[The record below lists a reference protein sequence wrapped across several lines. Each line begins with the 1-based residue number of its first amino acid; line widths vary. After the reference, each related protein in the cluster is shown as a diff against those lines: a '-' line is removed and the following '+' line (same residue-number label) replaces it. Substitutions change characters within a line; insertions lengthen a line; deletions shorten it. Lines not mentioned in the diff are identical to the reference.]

1 MAVHRPPT
9 IRSREMHDLEHQL
22 GERIAGDVRF
32 DEYSRVLYSTDASI
46 YQMMPVGVVI
56 PRNREDVLAAIELA
70 HEYNVPVLPRGSGT
84 SQAGQAVNHALVL
97 DFTRHMDNV
106 LEVNAEEKWARVEP
120 GVVID
125 RLNKQLQPRGLWFPI
140 DPSTSNRA
148 CIGGVIGN
156 NAAGGH
162 SLLYGMTDAQ
172 VRGVKVA
179 LYDATEVDFGP
190 LKAEELSVKFSSDD
204 LEAHIYREVWRT
216 VNENR
221 SEVERHFPKIQRHVG
236 GYALDKLL
244 GDGPFDMSKLIVG
257 SEGTL
262 CVVTEARVNLEPL
275 PKMKATTVVH
285 FRNLFQAME
294 ATPRILEHGPSSIE
308 LMDSTLMEMC
318 RKSPT
323 YSRRI
328 GFLDGEPG
336 AILSVEFYGESEKEL
351 GSKMDRLRDDLV
363 GSGIAYTSVHMST
376 PAEQANLTAVR
387 KANFGLLA
395 SVRGD
400 AKAVPFVEDTAVA
413 PKHLAEYVRRFD
425 QVVNDHGTSAG
436 YYGHASVGCL
446 HIRPFINLK
455 TLEGIAQMVSI
466 AEAVGELVMYY
477 GGSLSGEH
485 GDGIVRGTWAEKL
498 YGPKLTDAFRRIK
511 RAFDPVGIMNPGKI
525 IDTPPMG
532 SNLRLG
538 SEYKTW
544 KLDTVMDFSSDH
556 GYAGAVEMCSG
567 VGACHKLDEGYMCP
581 SYMVTRE
588 EEHST
593 RGRATLLRAAL
604 SGLLP
609 VEEFAGER
617 MYEALDLCLAC
628 KSCKA
633 ECPTRVD
640 MAKLKYEFLHAYH
653 QSNGGAPL
661 RTRMFARIDEL
672 SKWGC
677 RFAPLSNWVVKLL
690 PVRWLMHLFLGI
702 HWRRRLPAFARPT
715 FDKWFLKHEPLGDG
729 GRGKVAFFND
739 IFTNYNHPSVSIA
752 TVEVL
757 EKAGFEVILADCRPS
772 GRPLISKGFLDEA
785 RELAEYNVS
794 ALHKYVEQ
802 EIPVVGCEPSALLTL
817 RDEYLD
823 LVPGQEAQEVARNSY
838 MIEEFLKMLADK
850 GELALKFKETKKKLL
865 FHGHTFQRAIIGTG
879 AALEVLAL
887 PPGYEAEEM
896 DGGCCG
902 MAGAF
907 GYEKEHYDIAQQIA
921 ERGVF
926 PEIEAHPDHEIV
938 VAGVSCYQMLSEGTD
953 RPVRHL
959 IEVLRE
965 AVE

>member
-1 MAVHRPPT
+1 MAARRSPGTRDSKMLDMEHR
-9 IRSREMHDLEHQL
+9 LK
-22 GERIAGDVRF
+22 ERIAGDVRF
-32 DEYSRVLYSTDASI
+32 DEYSRVLYSTDASV

-56 PRNREDVLAAIELA
+56 PRNREDVLAAVEIARE
-70 HEYNVPVLPRGSGT
+70 HNVPVLPRGSGT

-97 DFTRHMDNV
+97 DFTRYMDNV
-106 LEVNAEEKWARVEP
+106 LEVNAEERWARVEP

-125 RLNKQLQPRGLWFPI
+125 RLNKQLQSQGLWFPI

-172 VRGVKVA
+172 VKEVKVA
-179 LYDATEVDFGP
+179 LYDASAIDFGP
-190 LKAEELSVKFSSDD
+190 LNAEELSAKLSGGDP
-204 LEAHIYREVWRT
+204 EAQIYREVLQT

-221 SEVERHFPKIQRHVG
+221 AEVERHFPKIQRHVG
-236 GYALDKLL
+236 GYAMNKLL
-244 GDGPFDMSKLIVG
+244 GDGPFNMSKLVVG

-262 CVVTEARVNLEPL
+262 CIVNEAKVNLEPL

-285 FRNLFQAME
+285 FRDLFQALE
-294 ATPRILEHGPSSIE
+294 AITRILEHGPSSAE
-308 LMDSTLMEMC
+308 LMDKTLMEMC
-318 RKSPT
+318 RKSPS
-323 YSRRI
+323 YSKRM

-336 AILSVEFYGESEKEL
+336 AILSVEFYGESREEL
-351 GSKMDRLRDDLV
+351 TSKMDRLRDDLV
-363 GSGIAYTSVHMST
+363 GRGMAYASVHMST

-400 AKAVPFVEDTAVA
+400 AKAVPFVEDTAVD
-413 PKHLAEYVRRFD
+413 PKHLAEYVRRFS
-425 QVVNDHGTSAG
+425 QVINDHGTSAG

-455 TLEGIAQMVSI
+455 TLEGIGKMVSI
-466 AEAVGELVMYY
+466 AEAVGELVTHY
-477 GGSLSGEH
+477 GGAFSGEH
-485 GDGIVRGTWAEKL
+485 GDGIARGAWVEKL

-511 RAFDPVGIMNPGKI
+511 RAFDPAGIMNPGKI
-525 IDTPPMG
+525 VDTPPME
-532 SNLRLG
+532 SNLRFG
-538 SEYKTW
+538 SGYKTW
-544 KLDTVMDFSSDH
+544 NLNTVMDFSSDH
-556 GYAGAVEMCSG
+556 DYAGSVEMCSG
-567 VGACHKLDEGYMCP
+567 VGACHKLDDGYMCP

-588 EEHST
+588 AEHST
-593 RGRATLLRAAL
+593 RGRATLLRAVL

-609 VEEFAGER
+609 REEFAGKR
-617 MYEALDLCLAC
+617 MYEALDLCLEC

-653 QSNGGAPL
+653 QANGGAPL
-661 RTRMFARIDEL
+661 RARMFAHIGEL

-677 RFAPLSNWVVKLL
+677 RLAPISNWVVRLL

-702 HWRRRLPAFARPT
+702 HWRRRLPTFARPT
-715 FDKWFLKHEPLGDG
+715 FENWFSKHEPLGDG
-729 GRGKVAFFND
+729 NRGKVAFFND
-739 IFTNYNHPSVSIA
+739 IFTNYNHPSFGIA

-757 EKAGFEVILADCRPS
+757 EKAGFEVILAECGPS

-785 RELAEYNVS
+785 KELAEHNVS
-794 ALHKYVEQ
+794 ALHTYAEQ
-802 EIPVVGCEPSALLTL
+802 DIPVVGCEPSALLTL
-817 RDEYLD
+817 RDEYPD
-823 LVPGQEAQEVARNSY
+823 LVPGQKVQEVARNSY

-850 GELALKFKETKKKLL
+850 GDLALKFDETKEKLI
-865 FHGHTFQRAIIGTG
+865 FHGHTFQRALIGT
-879 AALEVLAL
+879 ATALQVLRLLPGREVK
-887 PPGYEAEEM
+887 EM
-896 DGGCCG
+896 GGGCCG

-938 VAGVSCYQMLSEGTD
+938 VAGVSCYQMLSERTD

-959 IEVLRE
+959 IEVLRD
-965 AVE
+965 ALA